1 MKLCEL
7 IKNGWPEKKDLPS
20 VAGYANDITQEYPI
34 EVEAYHNG
42 WNYCLAAIEPIKEM
56 EVELNREVIG
66 DLITDLQ
73 LGLSME
79 EKWKIANHLA
89 ANLGKFL
96 VIRKPYEHQ

>member
-56 EVELNREVIG
+56 EVRIKKKAILKIIMQWTSVI
-66 DLITDLQ
+66 DDR
-73 LGLSME
+73 GLAE
-79 EKWKIANHLA
+79 DIVDELA
-89 ANLGKFL
+89 ANLDKFL
-96 VIRKPYEHQ
+96 LIERVDNA